1 MNKKLFDYYTPAN
14 FSTFFKDLRSE
25 VGKNADDEFILWNEL
40 TENELSSLSIDYI
53 VGRGTRIPSTFLEYL
68 FDSHTE
74 NTLKRIVK
82 SRFALNWLAI
92 YNAYFITQYNPLHN
106 YDMEETR
113 SPDLEEKI
121 DTDTNAKTTTNSN
134 NGVYGFNSDEAV
146 PQSESEITS
155 EGTKDENFSSSTKT
169 NKGKETTT
177 RTGNNGVSSLQSLL
191 TSELELRKYDY
202 WEMVF
207 RDLDMIL
214 CRGLY

>member
-14 FSTFFKDLRSE
+14 FSTFFKDLRNE

-68 FDSHTE
+68 FDSQTE
-74 NTLKRIVK
+74 NTLTRIVK
-82 SRFALNWLAI
+82 ARFALNWLAI
-92 YNAYFITQYNPLHN
+92 YNAYFISQYNPLHN

-177 RTGNNGVSSLQSLL
+177 RTGNIGVTSSQQLL
-191 TSELELRKYDY
+191 NSELELRKYDY
-202 WEMVF
+202 WEMVY